1 MPLTQFAIVKA
12 VAKEKP
18 IKLSDGAGL
27 HLLVQPNGKKH
38 WRFRYRFAGRENMLA
53 FGTFPTVTLAGAR
66 SKRDEARKLL
76 AAGSDPAVRRKLDKL
91 AAANAANSTFGAVA
105 KEYVANMEAN
115 GAAERTRTKYRWLL
129 EDLAATIANQ
139 PIADIVPAQVLDIL
153 KRVEKSGRRETAK
166 KLRGV
171 MGSVFRY
178 AIVTLRATSDPT
190 APLRG
195 ALLKPNVK
203 HRAAIIDE
211 RQLGALMCAIDEYDG
226 WATIRAALQ
235 FLSLTMTRPGDVRG
249 MRRSEIDFDK
259 AVWRVPAERM
269 KMRRPHEV
277 HLSKQAIAILRDI
290 WPVSDFGD
298 LVLPSVRSITKPLSE
313 NALNSALR
321 RMGYTKDEMTA
332 HGFRA
337 AASTILNERGFNT
350 DVIEAALAHQDPN
363 VIRRAYNRATYWP
376 ERVKLMQTWA
386 DMLDDF
392 RKQSVAGRR
401 AA

>member
-53 FGTFPTVTLAGAR
+53 FGTFPTVTLAEAR

-76 AAGSDPAVRRKLDKL
+76 AAGSDPAVRKKLDRL
-91 AAANAANSTFGAVA
+91 AAANAARSTFRAVA
-105 KEYVANMEAN
+105 EEYIANGQAN
-115 GAAERTRTKYRWLL
+115 GAAEGTMIKYRWLL
-129 EDLAATIANQ
+129 LDLAASLANQ
-139 PIADIVPAQVLDIL
+139 PIAEVAPAQVLDIL
-153 KRVEKSGRRETAK
+153 KRVEKRRRRETAK
-166 KLRGV
+166 KLRSV
-171 MGSVFRY
+171 MGGVFRY
-178 AIVTLRATSDPT
+178 AIATLRATADPT

-203 HRAAIIDE
+203 HRVAIVDE
-211 RQLGALMCAIDEYDG
+211 KQLGALMCAIDEYDG

-235 FLSLTMTRPGDVRG
+235 LLALTMTRPGDVRG
-249 MRRSEIDFDK
+249 MQRWEIDFDK
-259 AVWRVPAERM
+259 AVWRIPPERM

-277 HLSKQAIAILRDI
+277 PLSKQALAILEDI
-290 WPVSDFGD
+290 WPVSDGGD
-298 LVLPSVRSITKPLSE
+298 LVLPSVRSIAKPLSE

-337 AASTILNERGFNT
+337 SASTILNEGGFNT
-350 DVIEAALAHQDPN
+350 DVIEAALAHQDQN
-363 VIRRAYNRATYWP
+363 VIRRAYNRATHWP

-386 DMLDDF
+386 HLLDDF
-392 RKQSVAGRR
+392 RKQSVAHRR